1 MNKMD
6 ITAAA
11 ILAFL
16 GLAVIFIIYIFCIEK
31 RLSRAE
37 KIVSQCIRD
46 VEARDRSIRIL
57 MDENKKLRDELQN
70 KEMYIDMM
78 RNNLQKNV
86 KYYDEDN
93 DR

>member
-1 MNKMD
+1 MD

-16 GLAVIFIIYIFCIEK
+16 GLAVIFLIYIFCIEK

-37 KIVSQCIRD
+37 KVVGQCIRD
-46 VEARDRSIRIL
+46 VEDRDRSVRIL

-78 RNNLQKNV
+78 RKNLQKNV
-86 KYYDEDN
+86 EYYDEDD

>member
-16 GLAVIFIIYIFCIEK
+16 GLAVIFLIYIFCIEK

-37 KIVSQCIRD
+37 KVVRQCIRD
-46 VEARDRSIRIL
+46 VEDRDRSIRIL

-78 RNNLQKNV
+78 RKNLQKNV
-86 KYYDEDN
+86 EYYDEDD